1 MSLTVIVLLAFATAT
16 IVVVAVALLVRDL
29 RRPDEQLQRRLGQDL
44 QDQQAALARSAFG
57 RQKPGGRIDRAF
69 YRLVE
74 ESGSGLDGQAAL
86 ALVAGLGLVGCAMPL
101 VLLESLLAAAAG
113 TVLGA
118 ALPIL
123 WWMFRRGWRLRAM
136 QRCLPETLEML
147 ADGVRAGQTLEQAA
161 ELVGVQGM
169 SPLKEEFGYCA
180 MQLRLGH
187 SPVAVLAR
195 MARRVPLAEFKI
207 FATAVVVH
215 RQTGGNLALLA
226 HRLASSARDR
236 AEFHGHAR
244 AVTAGS
250 RLSVIGLTVGTMV
263 ALALLAGIRPEYLK
277 AFIEHELGPTILL
290 ISAGLQILGL
300 FWVWRILKVP
310 F

>member
-1 MSLTVIVLLAFATAT
+1 MSVTVIVLLAFATAT
-16 IVVVAVALLVRDL
+16 IAVIAVALLVRDL
-29 RRPDEQLQRRLGQDL
+29 RRPDEQLDRRLGPDL
-44 QDQQAALARSAFG
+44 LEQQAALARSAFG
-57 RQKPGGRIDRAF
+57 RKEPGGRIDRAF

-74 ESGSGLDGQAAL
+74 ESGSGLERQAAL
-86 ALVAGLGLVGCAMPL
+86 ALVAGMAVVGCAIPL
-101 VLLESLLAAAAG
+101 VLLENLLAAAAG

-118 ALPIL
+118 GLPIL
-123 WWMFRRGWRLRAM
+123 WWMFRRGRRLRAM

-147 ADGVRAGQTLEQAA
+147 SDGVRAGQTLEQAA
-161 ELVGVQGM
+161 ELVGAQGM

-180 MQLRLGH
+180 TQLRLGH

-195 MARRVPLAEFKI
+195 MARRVPLPEFKI

-226 HRLASSARDR
+226 HRLAASARDR

-250 RLSVIGLTVGTMV
+250 RLSVIGLSIGTVV
-263 ALALLAGIRPEYLK
+263 ALVLLAGIRPEYLK
-277 AFIEHELGPTILL
+277 AFIDHELGPTILL
-290 ISAGLQILGL
+290 LSAGLQILGL
-300 FWVWRILKVP
+300 LWVWRILKVP